1 MAVVTNLWMAAALG
15 AFARESARGRPSAA
29 GKRRLQYSSP
39 TIAADLVED
48 CVPTCPARAF
58 VAELLAAVLGV
69 AAFQLATARTGANVL
84 CLKVVAWSLG
94 CRVQRAWLP
103 PSRLSFGSFTLASAA
118 VLSALVA
125 AAVE

>member
-1 MAVVTNLWMAAALG
+1 MATALG
-15 AFARESARGRPSAA
+15 AFTREPARGRLSTA
-29 GKRRLQYSSP
+29 GKRRLQDSSSA
-39 TIAADLVED
+39 IAADLVED
-48 CVPTCPARAF
+48 CVPACPARAF

-84 CLKVVAWSLG
+84 CLKVVAWPLS

-103 PSRLSFGSFTLASAA
+103 PSRLSFGSFTLAGAA

>member
-103 PSRLSFGSFTLASAA
+103 PSRLSFGSFSLASAA